1 MFNVSKAT
9 PEELEIVKRNVQEY
23 AMVHFKHGLDW
34 GMALAM
40 PSFVLFVS
48 GVLESA
54 KASDEKLLDLI
65 IASLNVS
72 MEQEGMGLIL
82 VSKPNE
88 KRG

>member
-23 AMVHFKHGLDW
+23 AMVHFKHGLAG
-34 GMALAM
+34 GMDLAM

-72 MEQEGMGLIL
+72 MEQEGIGLIL